1 MCLTIICLSFHN
13 FQRCRRI
20 IEIQDAM
27 MPRRAEG
34 SGAMAIMPSR
44 AEDSGYMAMMV
55 PRQAKG
61 SGLCVDSVG
70 GSFGWLALAVAA
82 SGG

>member
-1 MCLTIICLSFHN
+1 
-13 FQRCRRI
+13 
-20 IEIQDAM
+20 

-44 AEDSGYMAMMV
+44 AEGSGYMAMMV

-61 SGLCVDSVG
+61 SGLCADSVDG